1 MTNRK
6 AKRLLSEADDWVLIT
21 SKRKG
26 DETNMMLTYNKEEAW
41 EILLNLSIEKYHIR
55 ETLRNIIKFTDEY
68 LEDKPDSP
76 ESE

>member
-26 DETNMMLTYNKEEAW
+26 DETSMMLTYNKEEAW

>member
-6 AKRLLSEADDWVLIT
+6 AKRILSEADDWVLIT

-26 DETNMMLTYNKEEAW
+26 DETSMMLTYNKEEAW

>member
-26 DETNMMLTYNKEEAW
+26 DETSMMLSYNKEEAW

-68 LEDKPDSP
+68 LEDKRDSP